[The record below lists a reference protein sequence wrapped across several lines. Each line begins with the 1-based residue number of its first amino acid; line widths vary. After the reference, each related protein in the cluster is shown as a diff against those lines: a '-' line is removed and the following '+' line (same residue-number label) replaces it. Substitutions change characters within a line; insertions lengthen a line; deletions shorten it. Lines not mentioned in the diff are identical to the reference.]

1 MDIKDL
7 LGMLLVGLFLVAF
20 ITFGVN
26 MGQEHDADINIDNNS
41 IINDLSVDTSET
53 IGIDDTDDNLGLT
66 ANATLSGFNEEDV
79 TGTASDGIFFSVV
92 TSVGKTLMGWA
103 NAVFNVIW
111 DPLLKLVLPGD
122 GAREVRQAISIVLSA
137 ILSITL
143 ALLAWKL
150 YRTGQ

>member
-26 MGQEHDADINIDNNS
+26 IGQEHDAEVNINNNS
-41 IINDLSVDTSET
+41 IINDLSVETSET
-53 IGIDDTDDNLGLT
+53 IGIDDSDNNWAKTG
-66 ANATLSGFNEEDV
+66 NETLEGFNQEDV

-92 TSVGKTLMGWA
+92 TSIGKTLMGWA

-111 DPLLKLVLPGD
+111 GPILKLVIPGSE
-122 GAREVRQAISIVLSA
+122 AREVRQAISIVLSA

-143 ALLAWKL
+143 TLLAWKL
-150 YRTGQ
+150 YRTGR